1 MKTSF
6 PPTTRRRAL
15 QTVLNQK
22 LLAAEANKRGVSAE
36 NLIKLEVDSKVAAT
50 SDDQV
55 SAYYQGYPNE
65 FHQPLE
71 DVRDK
76 ISEGLMQRAVNEGKL
91 VLLLS
96 PPKVELTF
104 DPARLRGDPRGD
116 PKAPVT
122 IVEFSDFSC
131 SYCRGAESTMNE
143 LLGNYPGIVVPRIQ
157 TRR

>member
-76 ISEGLMQRAVNEGKL
+76 ISEGLMQRRGSVATPGATPRRPLQSSSSQTSV
-91 VLLLS
+91 VPTAAALS
-96 PPKVELTF
+96 P
-104 DPARLRGDPRGD
+104 R
-116 PKAPVT
+116 
-122 IVEFSDFSC
+122 
-131 SYCRGAESTMNE
+131 
-143 LLGNYPGIVVPRIQ
+143 
-157 TRR
+157 